1 MYCSAAQ
8 LELAQNISVKYP
20 ENDMRRRFLC
30 SLASMLFLPKG
41 NSLAS
46 NILAVVGAIL
56 TVMTFYRTNSFVLAF
71 IVFNI
76 TAYLHL
82 SSKRFRSTNKLI
94 FLLYLLPVL
103 LIALPTPFTERI
115 PRFSFINFGTS
126 KSVENCVK
134 YLNSTSYAKGSV
146 DVDNQKN
153 TINVW
158 LDYTE
163 WEQTRKMFYSDV
175 MSYCKGPLTINYK
188 MLNGKRIV
196 EGHIVLEA
204 NK

>member
-1 MYCSAAQ
+1 MYRSAAQ
-8 LELAQNISVKYP
+8 LELAQNISVEYP
-20 ENDMRRRFLC
+20 ENVMRRRFLC
-30 SLASMLFLPKG
+30 SLASMLLLPKG

-56 TVMTFYRTNSFVLAF
+56 TVITFYRTNSFVLSF

-82 SSKRFRSTNKLI
+82 SSKRFRSTNKSI

-103 LIALPTPFTERI
+103 VIALPTSFAERV
-115 PRFSFINFGTS
+115 PRFSFIHFGTS
-126 KSVENCVK
+126 ESVENCVK
-134 YLNSTSYAKGSV
+134 YLNSTSYAKGRV
-146 DVDNQKN
+146 DVDNQQN
-153 TINVW
+153 AINVW

-163 WEQTRKMFYSDV
+163 WEQNRKTFYSDV
-175 MSYCKGPLTINYK
+175 MSYCKGPLTVNYK

-196 EGHIVLEA
+196 EGSIVLNA